1 MKIVAKNFNAMHA
14 AQKAFIKSESGEKI
28 RHALCHQTRTSGG
41 TKYLNGDI
49 VFYERNNNTEWR
61 GPGTVISQ
69 DAQQVLV
76 EAW

>member
-14 AQKAFIKSESGEKI
+14 AQEAFIKVNLVKRLDVHSVI
-28 RHALCHQTRTSGG
+28 RPELSGG

-61 GPGTVISQ
+61 GPGTVVSQ